1 MGAAF
6 GWGTLAASSLV
17 IGAVVALLVRIGLRT
32 IGLIMAFGS
41 GVLISAVAFD
51 LVQEAVDKSS
61 GHGWA
66 VGGFFAG
73 CLIFFGGDW
82 LIGRMGGGQRKDPD
96 GSQEGGS
103 ALSIVLGS
111 VLDGIPESMVIGLTI
126 FEGGAVGAAYLTAVF
141 ISNLPESISST
152 SGLVTSGWKKSR
164 ILWMWIAIALVSGL
178 ASLAGYGLF
187 QNSSPDTV
195 AFVLAFAG
203 GAILTML
210 AETMMP
216 EAYEHGGKLVGIA
229 TTLGFAVAFT
239 IHTLD

>member
-1 MGAAF
+1 MAAAF

-17 IGAVVALLVRIGLRT
+17 IGAIIALLFRIGLRT

-41 GVLISAVAFD
+41 GVLISAISFD

-61 GHGWA
+61 GHGWV

-73 CLIFFGGDW
+73 CLVFFGGDW
-82 LIGRMGGGQRKDPD
+82 LIDRLGGSQRKDPS
-96 GSQEGGS
+96 GSQDGGS

-126 FEGGAVGAAYLTAVF
+126 YQGGAVGAAYLAAVF
-141 ISNLPESISST
+141 ISNLPESISAS
-152 SGLVTSGWKKSR
+152 SGLLAGGWKKSR
-164 ILWMWIAIALVSGL
+164 VLWMWVGIALVSGL

-187 QNSSPDTV
+187 RDAPPEV
-195 AFVLAFAG
+195 IGFVLTFAA

-210 AETMMP
+210 ANTMMP
-216 EAYEHGGKLVGIA
+216 EAFEHGGKLVGIMV
-229 TTLGFAVAFT
+229 TLGFAVAFT
-239 IHTLD
+239 IHLLD

>member
-1 MGAAF
+1 VAASF

-17 IGAVVALLVRIGLRT
+17 IGALIALRFKIGLRA
-32 IGLIMAFGS
+32 IGLIMGFGS
-41 GVLISAVAFD
+41 GVLISALSFD
-51 LVQEAVDKSS
+51 LVQEAIDKSS
-61 GHGWA
+61 GHGWV

-73 CLIFFGGDW
+73 CLVFFGGDQ
-82 LIGRMGGGQRKDPD
+82 LIDHLGGGDRKDAD
-96 GSQEGGS
+96 GDQESGS
-103 ALSIVLGS
+103 SLGIVLGS

-126 FEGGAVGAAYLTAVF
+126 FEGGAVGAAYLAAVF

-152 SGLVTSGWKKSR
+152 SGLVTGGWEKSKV
-164 ILWMWIAIALVSGL
+164 LWMWVAIALVSGL

-187 QNSSPDTV
+187 QDSPPSTV
-195 AFVLAFAG
+195 AFVLAFAA

-216 EAYEHGGKLVGIA
+216 EAYEHGGKWVGVV
-229 TTLGFAVAFT
+229 TTLGFAVAFA

>member
-17 IGAVVALLVRIGLRT
+17 IGAVVAILVPIGLRT

-41 GVLISAVAFD
+41 GVLISAVSFD
-51 LVQEAVDKSS
+51 LVEEAVDKSS
-61 GHGWA
+61 GHGWV
-66 VGGFFAG
+66 VGGLFAG
-73 CLIFFGGDW
+73 CLVFFGGDW
-82 LIGRMGGGQRKDPD
+82 LIGRMGGSQRKDPSGD
-96 GSQEGGS
+96 QEGGS

-152 SGLVTSGWKKSR
+152 SGLLSSGWKKSR
-164 ILWMWIAIALVSGL
+164 ILWMWIAIALISGL

-187 QNSSPDTV
+187 QTSSPGVV
-195 AFVLAFAG
+195 AFVLAFAA

-216 EAYEHGGKLVGIA
+216 EGYEHGGKLVGVV

-239 IHTLD
+239 IHLLD